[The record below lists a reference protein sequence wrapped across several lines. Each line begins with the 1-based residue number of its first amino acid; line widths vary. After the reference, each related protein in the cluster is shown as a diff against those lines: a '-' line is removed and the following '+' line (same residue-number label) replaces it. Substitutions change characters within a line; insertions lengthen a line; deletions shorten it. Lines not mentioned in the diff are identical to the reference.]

1 MRKAGMVLMILVL
14 LGVAGCAAGPGSQWA
29 VEVAPEAGFWAGL
42 WHGILLLVTLIV
54 SFFTDQVRIYETHNS
69 GLGYDIGFVLGMAVI
84 YGSGCKVTVG
94 SKRKPADDFGER
106 IEAKIKA
113 KVERLVEDEDEWKEL
128 GEKVERKIKEKL
140 RRWLDEDK

>member
-1 MRKAGMVLMILVL
+1 MRKVGTVLMILVL
-14 LGVAGCAAGPGSQWA
+14 MGVAGCAAGPGSQWTA
-29 VEVAPEAGFWAGL
+29 EDAPEAGFWAGL

-69 GLGYDIGFVLGMAVI
+69 GLGYDIGFVLGMAAV
-84 YGSGCKVTVG
+84 YGSGVKVTVG
-94 SKRKPADDFGER
+94 SKRRSGEDFGQR
-106 IEAKIKA
+106 VEAKIKA
-113 KVERLVEDEDEWKEL
+113 KVERLVEDEEEWKEL